1 MYFMLKYDQMS
12 FHSPLSRCVI
22 PDALRHEWIAIAKA
36 YFSFRP
42 LHDA

>member
-12 FHSPLSRCVI
+12 FHRPLSKRFI
-22 PDALRHEWIAIAKA
+22 LDAPRLRQIAIAKA
-36 YFSFRP
+36 YYSSRP